1 MKKVLI
7 ISAHPDDMEIGMGG
21 TAAKLVESGH
31 SVISVILTDGR
42 RSPNPFGIPEEKM
55 AKIRHSE
62 SKRAAEILGINETIF
77 FNFQSITNKDQNTA
91 TIQLVEVINSVAPQ
105 TIFTL
110 HPTLDRHPTHKL
122 SGNITLDA
130 LNQSQLA
137 SHMELWSYEVWGLF
151 NTFDRFEDISDQ
163 IGKKMKAIQEHH
175 SQVAAIPYAE
185 GIAGLNRWRAIF
197 ADPQQSKV
205 QAAFAEVF
213 LRLK

>member
-1 MKKVLI
+1 MKKILI

-31 SVISVILTDGR
+31 SVVSVIMTDGR
-42 RSPNPFGIPEEKM
+42 RSPNPFGMPEEKI
-55 AKIRHSE
+55 AKFRHSE
-62 SKRAAEILGINETIF
+62 SKRAAEILGIQETIF
-77 FNFQSITNKDQNTA
+77 FNFQSIANQDQNTA
-91 TIQLVEVINSVAPQ
+91 TIQLVEVIDSVAPQ

-122 SGNITLDA
+122 SGKITIDA
-130 LNQSQLA
+130 LHQSQHA
-137 SHMELWSYEVWGLF
+137 GHIEVWGYEVWGLF

-163 IGKKMKAIQEHH
+163 IGKKIKSIQEHY

-185 GIAGLNRWRAIF
+185 GIMGLNRWRAIF
-197 ADPQQSKV
+197 SDPQQLKV

-213 LRLK
+213 LKLK